1 MSLLRWFAF
10 TETSVEAGKN
20 NEYLELNAYGPASSG
35 LLYRSATNWWTSTS
49 SFMPQS

>member
-1 MSLLRWFAF
+1 MSSWVWLAF

-20 NEYLELNAYGPASSG
+20 DEYLELNAYGPASSG
-35 LLYRSATNWWTSTS
+35 LLYRSVTNLWASTS